1 MEDTKNIESSI
12 EQKIEENQEHIK
24 TEDQKCSVCLLNL
37 SKYQCPGCNIKF
49 CSVPCCKKHKEET
62 KCTGERSKTVYI
74 DLQNFKDSHL
84 MSDYYYLE
92 ENKDKVENSNRFRT
106 KNRVYTL
113 ETPEPVLFI
122 QKRALSKGVLMTILP
137 EGMSKRKSN
146 STQYINK

>member
-1 MEDTKNIESSI
+1 MEDPKNNETVLETKP
-12 EQKIEENQEHIK
+12 QEEEAIIK
-24 TEDQKCSVCLLNL
+24 TEDKNCQICTTNI

-49 CSVPCCKKHKEET
+49 CSVNCCKKHKEDT

-84 MSDYYYLE
+84 LSDYYYLE

-137 EGMSKRKSN
+137 EGMSKRKTN
-146 STQYINK
+146 TTNYINK